1 MGADVN
7 VNNHR
12 LGQHGR
18 DRIGDVPGDSQST
31 RSLIAADF
39 DINDNNS
46 KGKSAL
52 NYAKDNKAQK

>member
-1 MGADVN
+1 VGADVN

-12 LGQHGR
+12 LGQHDR
-18 DRIGDVPGDSQST
+18 DRIGHVPGDSQTT

-52 NYAKDNKAQK
+52 SYAKDNKAQK